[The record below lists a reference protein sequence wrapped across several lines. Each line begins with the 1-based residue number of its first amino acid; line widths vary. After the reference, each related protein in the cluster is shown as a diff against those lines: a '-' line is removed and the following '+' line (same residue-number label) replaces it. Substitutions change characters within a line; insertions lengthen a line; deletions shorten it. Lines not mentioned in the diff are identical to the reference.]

1 MKKLTFEI
9 RSPAHQQNA
18 IHAVQQ
24 ILPDPT
30 KPIVVTIQERNRS
43 LDRNRKLWACLG
55 DVSRQVEWHGRWL
68 DAESWKCVFT
78 AALKQQDV
86 AEVTGA
92 TVTSINQAA
101 AKMARA
107 GILVI
112 DGKVW
117 RTVYYRFATR
127 EEREGKVSTNLIFK
141 ECRQSA
147 AMKRVLFVYA
157 AGGGNQ

>member
-1 MKKLTFEI
+1 MTGKE
-9 RSPAHQQNA
+9 A
-18 IHAVQQ
+18 I
-24 ILPDPT
+24 IYY
-30 KPIVVTIQERNRS
+30 
-43 LDRNRKLWACLG
+43 LG
-55 DVSRQVEWHGRWL
+55 THKSFC
-68 DAESWKCVFT
+68 A
-78 AALKQQDV
+78 QDV
-86 AEVTGA
+86 AAVTGA

-127 EEREGKVSTNLIFK
+127 EEREGKVGTNLIFK

-147 AMKRVLFVYA
+147 AMKRVLAVY
-157 AGGGNQ
+157 GDMNLNLL